1 MASAFPGS
9 ERCSICN
16 VLLTDPEDHAALG
29 RITDDPRDPL
39 HIHNHA
45 HFHRT
50 CLAVWPRLS
59 ALIDEL
65 EALEGRE
72 TPPDPKVHKA
82 VMELVTLRSKA
93 A

>member
-16 VLLTDPEDHAALG
+16 ELLTDPADHMGVG
-29 RITDDPRDPL
+29 RITDDHSDPL
-39 HIHNHA
+39 HAHNHA

-59 ALIDEL
+59 GLIEDL
-65 EALEGRE
+65 ERLNAEARGEDDKIYR
-72 TPPDPKVHKA
+72 T
-82 VMELVTLRSKA
+82 VMDLVTLRAKA